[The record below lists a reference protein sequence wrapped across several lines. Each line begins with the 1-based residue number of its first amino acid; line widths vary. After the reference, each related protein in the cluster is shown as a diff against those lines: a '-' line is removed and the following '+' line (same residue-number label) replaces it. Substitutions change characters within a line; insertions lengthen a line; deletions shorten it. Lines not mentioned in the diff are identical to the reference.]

1 MAHLR
6 HLIGLAFYA
15 FLSVI
20 GFAQTPEQLA
30 KLDPGELY
38 YQAWSLGKDA
48 EDHLK
53 DGEFVE
59 AFTKYRKARTF
70 FDIIKVSQPDYKP
83 ELVQDKIDQT
93 TSEMEKIHDRALN
106 QQNQRQ
112 QTNAS
117 SLIEMPGQA
126 KPKISI
132 PEQVDDNNPRAQR
145 IQTLRNELNKLNAV
159 LRNYPNPRDAQAAR
173 MRGQIQQYQTE
184 LANLTAAPLIEDVA
198 ELKRQI
204 AKLRRERDAMAAARD
219 QAVAAQLKTLRE
231 LEKTQVE
238 LAKSRK
244 EEERLL
250 GIIEKQTELNG
261 QVVAGQ
267 QDQIKALRQEMA
279 EKDKT
284 ILDFRKKMQVLE
296 VQLQQSNELV
306 EELRKERDTLI
317 QEKSRMAAMLDLN
330 EQDRLQQL
338 ITQNVSLSKELNEA
352 KVSLKLVQEDADAS
366 KEKILLAKQALTV
379 AKAKI
384 QNLQTENTQATLSL
398 NRMKERLEQ
407 SEQDLLAQLNGGELN
422 ERGQLEVAMLR
433 KVITKLK
440 AKIAAQEGAASLLIE
455 QANRM
460 GADDQIMKQ
469 AMALV
474 TGDEKMMLTHEEER
488 LLSLTPGAVN
498 FKSSL
503 RPTPEELTNA
513 TNRLQQFNQDL
524 TGVAH
529 RSFAKGDFQ
538 ATRGILEIIIDEDP
552 GAWEAM
558 VNLGIVHM
566 KLDNHFDAAKHFRQ
580 SILVAGDRKVPFAH
594 FMLGDVLYRSEI
606 LDESEIE
613 LQKSLALEP
622 DNAKAHVILGNISG
636 TKNQMEDAEFHF
648 KEAILQDPNLFEPYV
663 NLAIIY
669 LQQGKIEEAKTNYT
683 ESLRKGGPT
692 RPALAERLGI

>member
-1 MAHLR
+1 
-6 HLIGLAFYA
+6 
-15 FLSVI
+15 
-20 GFAQTPEQLA
+20 
-30 KLDPGELY
+30 
-38 YQAWSLGKDA
+38 
-48 EDHLK
+48 
-53 DGEFVE
+53 
-59 AFTKYRKARTF
+59 
-70 FDIIKVSQPDYKP
+70 
-83 ELVQDKIDQT
+83 
-93 TSEMEKIHDRALN
+93 
-106 QQNQRQ
+106 
-112 QTNAS
+112 
-117 SLIEMPGQA
+117 
-126 KPKISI
+126 
-132 PEQVDDNNPRAQR
+132 
-145 IQTLRNELNKLNAV
+145 
-159 LRNYPNPRDAQAAR
+159 
-173 MRGQIQQYQTE
+173 
-184 LANLTAAPLIEDVA
+184 
-198 ELKRQI
+198 
-204 AKLRRERDAMAAARD
+204 
-219 QAVAAQLKTLRE
+219 
-231 LEKTQVE
+231 
-238 LAKSRK
+238 
-244 EEERLL
+244 
-250 GIIEKQTELNG
+250 
-261 QVVAGQ
+261 
-267 QDQIKALRQEMA
+267 
-279 EKDKT
+279 
-284 ILDFRKKMQVLE
+284 
-296 VQLQQSNELV
+296 
-306 EELRKERDTLI
+306 
-317 QEKSRMAAMLDLN
+317 
-330 EQDRLQQL
+330 
-338 ITQNVSLSKELNEA
+338 
-352 KVSLKLVQEDADAS
+352 
-366 KEKILLAKQALTV
+366 
-379 AKAKI
+379 
-384 QNLQTENTQATLSL
+384 
-398 NRMKERLEQ
+398 
-407 SEQDLLAQLNGGELN
+407 
-422 ERGQLEVAMLR
+422 
-433 KVITKLK
+433 
-440 AKIAAQEGAASLLIE
+440 
-455 QANRM
+455 M

-566 KLDNHFDAAKHFRQ
+566 KLDDHFDAAKHFRQ

-606 LDESEIE
+606 LDESVIE